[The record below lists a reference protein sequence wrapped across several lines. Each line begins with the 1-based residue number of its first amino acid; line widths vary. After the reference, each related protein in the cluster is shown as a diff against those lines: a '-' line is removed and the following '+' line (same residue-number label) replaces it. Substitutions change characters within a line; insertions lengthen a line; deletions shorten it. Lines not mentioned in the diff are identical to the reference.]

1 VSDVQPLPDRIWTVP
16 NALSMLRLLGVP
28 LLLWL
33 VLGPHADG
41 WALLVLAV
49 SALTDYLDGKI
60 ARATGQLSSYGAI
73 LDPAADRAYIAAVV
87 IALAIR
93 DIIPWWLVFVLV
105 GREVV
110 MGIVLLLMR
119 LRGLGALPVHFVG
132 KAATFALLYALPLLF
147 LGDGVGKLHDAA
159 KALGWAFGWWGI
171 LLYWWGAMLYIL
183 QAQGLIRRAGRERR
197 RLAAERAPRDD
208 DSSAESS
215 SAGGTAAS
223 AGKPAGS
230 TQVKPPPG
238 GAPDGTNR

>member
-28 LLLWL
+28 LFLWL

-73 LDPAADRAYIAAVV
+73 LDPAADRAYIAAAV

-110 MGIVLLLMR
+110 MGVVLLAMR
-119 LRGLGALPVHFVG
+119 MRGLGALPVHFVG

-147 LGDGVGKLHDAA
+147 LGDGDGKIHDAA

-171 LLYWWGAMLYIL
+171 LLYWWGAMLYII

-197 RLAAERAPRDD
+197 LAVQATKGADDAP
-208 DSSAESS
+208 
-215 SAGGTAAS
+215 T
-223 AGKPAGS
+223 AGS
-230 TQVKPPPG
+230 GEATGGPTGNTGPQAPPG
-238 GAPDGTNR
+238 PPEGR

>member
-1 VSDVQPLPDRIWTVP
+1 MTDVQPLPNRIWTVP

-28 LLLWL
+28 LFLWL

-41 WALLVLAV
+41 WALLVLAL

-60 ARATGQLSSYGAI
+60 ARATGQMSSYGAI
-73 LDPAADRAYIAAVV
+73 LDPAADRAYIAAAV

-110 MGIVLLLMR
+110 MGIVLLVMR

-147 LGDGVGKLHDAA
+147 LGDGAGKIHDAA

-171 LLYWWGAMLYIL
+171 LLYWWGAMLYII

-197 RLAAERAPRDD
+197 LAAAATRDD
-208 DSSAESS
+208 EESLGDAAE
-215 SAGGTAAS
+215 GTS
-223 AGKPAGS
+223 TPTGS
-230 TQVKPPPG
+230 TNARPPAD
-238 GAPDGTNR
+238 GAPDGTTR

>member
-1 VSDVQPLPDRIWTVP
+1 VTDVQPLPNRIWTVP

-28 LLLWL
+28 LFLWL

-41 WALLVLAV
+41 WALFVLAL

-73 LDPAADRAYIAAVV
+73 LDPAADRAYIAAAV

-110 MGIVLLLMR
+110 MGVVLLLMR

-147 LGDGVGKLHDAA
+147 LGDGVGKVHDAA

-171 LLYWWGAMLYIL
+171 LLYWWGAMLYII

-197 RLAAERAPRDD
+197 RLAAEAARD
-208 DSSAESS
+208 SEGATTGPSEST
-215 SAGGTAAS
+215 GTPT
-223 AGKPAGS
+223 GN
-230 TQVKPPPG
+230 TQAKPPPG
-238 GAPDGTNR
+238 GAPDGSSR

>member
-1 VSDVQPLPDRIWTVP
+1 MTDVQPLPNRVWTIP

-28 LLLWL
+28 LFLWL
-33 VLGPHADG
+33 VLGPEADG

-73 LDPAADRAYIAAVV
+73 LDPLADRAYIAAAV

-105 GREVV
+105 SREVV
-110 MGIVLLLMR
+110 MGVVLLVMR
-119 LRGLGALPVHFVG
+119 VRGLGALPVHFVG

-147 LGDGVGKLHDAA
+147 LGDGDGKIHDAA

-171 LLYWWGAMLYIL
+171 LLYWWGAVLYIL
-183 QAQGLIRRAGRERR
+183 QAHALLREAGRERR
-197 RLAAERAPRDD
+197 LAAAQAAQDD
-208 DSSAESS
+208 DQASSTGDDEGAT
-215 SAGGTAAS
+215 TAAE
-223 AGKPAGS
+223 GTKPN
-230 TQVKPPPG
+230 QPPG
-238 GAPDGTNR
+238 EVSDGTPR

>member
-1 VSDVQPLPDRIWTVP
+1 VTDVQPLPDRIWTVP

-28 LLLWL
+28 LFLWL

-41 WALLVLAV
+41 WALVVLAV

-73 LDPAADRAYIAAVV
+73 LDPAADRAYIAAAV

-110 MGIVLLLMR
+110 MAAVLLWMR
-119 LRGLGALPVHFVG
+119 LLGLGALPVHFIG
-132 KAATFALLYALPLLF
+132 KAATFCLLYALPLLF
-147 LGDGVGKLHDAA
+147 LGDGAGKIHDAA

-171 LLYWWGAMLYIL
+171 LLYWWGAMLYII
-183 QAQGLIRRAGRERR
+183 QAQGLIRRAGRDRR
-197 RLAAERAPRDD
+197 RLAASQAAGDD
-208 DSSAESS
+208 DRGAT
-215 SAGGTAAS
+215 GTAEAS
-223 AGKPAGS
+223 ATPTANPQAKP
-230 TQVKPPPG
+230 
-238 GAPDGTNR
+238 PDGTPDGTSR

>member
-1 VSDVQPLPDRIWTVP
+1 VTDVQPLPDRIWTVP

-28 LLLWL
+28 LFLWL
-33 VLGPHADG
+33 VLGPHDDG
-41 WALLVLAV
+41 WALLVLAL

-73 LDPAADRAYIAAVV
+73 LDPAADRAYIAAAV

-110 MGIVLLLMR
+110 MGAVLLLMR
-119 LRGLGALPVHFVG
+119 MRGLGALPVHFVG

-147 LGDGVGKLHDAA
+147 LGDGAGKLHDAA

-171 LLYWWGAMLYIL
+171 LLYWWGAMLYII

-197 RLAAERAPRDD
+197 RLAAEEAARDH
-208 DSSAESS
+208 DSG
-215 SAGGTAAS
+215 SAGGATAS
-223 AGKPAGS
+223 AGKPTGS
-230 TQVKPPPG
+230 GQANTPPG
-238 GAPDGTNR
+238 GAPDGTGR

>member
-1 VSDVQPLPDRIWTVP
+1 
-16 NALSMLRLLGVP
+16 MLRLLGVP
-28 LLLWL
+28 LFLWL

-41 WALLVLAV
+41 WALVVLAL

-73 LDPAADRAYIAAVV
+73 LDPAADRAYIAAAV

-110 MGIVLLLMR
+110 MGVVLLWMR
-119 LRGLGALPVHFVG
+119 WRGLGALPVHFVG

-147 LGDGVGKLHDAA
+147 LGDGDGKVHDAA

-171 LLYWWGAMLYIL
+171 LLYWWGAMLYII

-197 RLAAERAPRDD
+197 RLAAEQAARE
-208 DSSAESS
+208 AENS
-215 SAGGTAAS
+215 SAGAGSAAS
-223 AGKPAGS
+223 GTTTGS
-230 TQVKPPPG
+230 TEAQSPPG
-238 GAPDGTNR
+238 GAPDGTAR